1 MTKTNRTT
9 NNTASFRTYQSGKR
23 FLLPTGCGVEM
34 GDRVTFSFIRG
45 VDKATGKPFTFVKFT
60 KSLTGHKVGMRGNR
74 LLVQTGRHG
83 IPGLATAS
91 LIYRAE
97 FGGWLVEDGQ
107 QPTANAAAHTPIIKS
122 AANANTKLAPL
133 PRGRSLVVYEAAGR
147 DVVVYSGEEEP
158 DPFTPPASP
167 RSGAQRPSAEI
178 IEFTPRHP
186 GRTRR
191 EKGEVVKFPANRSRK
206 EEISPANDNAGQ
218 TNPVSYSDE
227 WFAKTVPYLS
237 SLFRDG
243 NWEKRRRVLM
253 GDVSVVKTNAGEQCY
268 TESALLHCV
277 LRAAG
282 QDRFCADYT
291 AMNDNNTY
299 GPHKG
304 KVKRAATGKQK
315 DGVFCGVPTVRN
327 HTIDAGPLGSLTLDW
342 NCRLGW
348 FNPPFGMV
356 AWATFLEKA
365 NYEVE
370 AGNAEVLVGFVPVTY
385 GTNNNFANN
394 LIHTPNS
401 FEIILEGQISMWKE
415 ALGKVGEIAG
425 ARLMVYGGKKPG
437 FKKFLTNLLNKLEAE
452 GFIRKGYAAHRH
464 HEIAFRSD
472 WQ

>member
-1 MTKTNRTT
+1 MTKINRTT
-9 NNTASFRTYQSGKR
+9 NNTAFFRTYESGKR
-23 FLLPTGCGVEM
+23 FLLPTDCGVEL

-45 VDKATGKPFTFVKFT
+45 VDKATGKPFTFVKFS
-60 KSLTGHKVGMRGNR
+60 KSPTGHKVGMRGNR

-83 IPGLATAS
+83 IPGHASAS

-107 QPTANAAAHTPIIKS
+107 QPTANAAAHTPITKV
-122 AANANTKLAPL
+122 AANINAKLAPL
-133 PRGRSLVVYEAAGR
+133 PRNRSLVA
-147 DVVVYSGEEEP
+147 YSGEEP
-158 DPFTPPASP
+158 DPSTPPTSP
-167 RSGAQRPSAEI
+167 RPGMARPSAQI
-178 IEFTPRHP
+178 IEFTPRRP
-186 GRTRR
+186 GRIAAGRTRR
-191 EKGEVVKFPANRSRK
+191 DKGDVVKFPAKRSRK
-206 EEISPANDNAGQ
+206 KEISPANDNAGQ
-218 TNPVSYSDE
+218 AKPVQYSDE

-268 TESALLHCV
+268 TESGLLHCV
-277 LRAAG
+277 LNAAG

-291 AMNDNNTY
+291 AMNETNTY

-304 KVKRAATGKQK
+304 TVKRTATGKRK

-365 NYEVE
+365 NHEVE

-415 ALGKVGEIAG
+415 ALGKVDEIAG

-437 FKKFLTNLLNKLEAE
+437 FKTFLTNLLNELEAE
-452 GFIRKGYAAHRH
+452 GFIGKGYAAHRH
-464 HEIAFRSD
+464 REIAFRSD